1 MVNNIFSLSDYMFS
15 DETETYVNMP
25 NMYIFGKVIVSRTN
39 YIFYILLNL
48 LSSLCHVAMPM

>member
-15 DETETYVNMP
+15 DETYVNMP

-39 YIFYILLNL
+39 YIYILLNL